1 MRFKKSAGF
10 SAGFRLIMPFNGL
23 FIKLSAQ
30 CANEGARERE
40 RERARGSEN
49 ATLNYTKYFVF
60 R

>member
-30 CANEGARERE
+30 CANEGT